1 MAEKKK
7 KHGVK
12 NPNEGTDGKLA
23 SNMTGEAI
31 QPNYDYGN
39 ITDNDKKVVK
49 EIIDLLNVRGQ
60 VPCSMFAEELK
71 TRFQIEEIPM
81 KPLDQSL
88 WHQFTKN
95 ERIGTSI
102 QGFRETKN
110 EQGKKIR
117 IPHIG
122 FSADLDYL
130 DEMIQRIAKQVREIP
145 EEK

>member
-1 MAEKKK
+1 MAEEEKKY
-7 KHGVK
+7 GVK
-12 NPNEGTDGKLA
+12 NPNEGTDGKVA

-39 ITDNDKKVVK
+39 ITDSDKKVVN
-49 EIIDLLNVRGQ
+49 EIIDLLNARGQ

-71 TRFQIEEIPM
+71 TRFQIVEIPM
-81 KPLDQSL
+81 KPVENSL

-95 ERIGTSI
+95 ERIGLSV
-102 QGFRETKN
+102 QGFRESKDDEGN
-110 EQGKKIR
+110 KIR

-130 DEMIQRIAKQVREIP
+130 DEMIQRIAKKVREIP

>member
-1 MAEKKK
+1 MAEEET

-12 NPNEGTDGKLA
+12 NPNEGTDGKIA

-31 QPNYDYGN
+31 QPNYDYGS
-39 ITDNDKKVVK
+39 ISDSDKRVVK
-49 EIIDLLNVRGQ
+49 EIIDLLNARGQ

-71 TRFQIEEIPM
+71 TRFQIVEIPM
-81 KPLDQSL
+81 KPVEESL

-95 ERIGTSI
+95 ERIGLSV
-102 QGFRETKN
+102 QGFRESKDDEGN
-110 EQGKKIR
+110 KIR

-130 DEMIQRIAKQVREIP
+130 DEMIQRIAKKVREIP

>member
-1 MAEKKK
+1 MAEEEKKY
-7 KHGVK
+7 GVK
-12 NPNEGTDGKLA
+12 NPNEGTDGKVA

-39 ITDNDKKVVK
+39 ITDSDKKVVK
-49 EIIDLLNVRGQ
+49 EIIDLLNTRGN

-71 TRFQIEEIPM
+71 TRFQIVEIPM
-81 KPLDQSL
+81 KPVEDSL

-95 ERIGTSI
+95 ERIGLSV
-102 QGFRETKN
+102 QGFRESKDDEGN
-110 EQGKKIR
+110 KIR

-130 DEMIQRIAKQVREIP
+130 DEMIQRIAKKVREIP